1 MSSAEFVHG
10 TYTIK
15 TFLQNGE
22 CRARAFHNGAWLR
35 HISDWTATTVDE
47 AVHRMRTSLD
57 TLQDEEEDTS
67 PHAPAPIAPVAP
79 FLSQTL

>member
-15 TFLQNGE
+15 TFLRNGE

-57 TLQDEEEDTS
+57 ALQDDDDADAQ
-67 PHAPAPIAPVAP
+67 APAPVAP
-79 FLSQTL
+79 FLSQSL